1 MAKDKHK
8 IFEQM
13 MQGILSGALGSQAL
27 SDCMSFQ
34 PEVIK
39 NISVRYRIIALG
51 FVKRM
56 SLEELNEKLTEQ
68 GCPKLY
74 SRNFWEATLIYA
86 FLNGLSWQEW
96 KQVLEE

>member
-56 SLEELNEKLTEQ
+56 SLEELNEKLNEMKKQKVCPHCGTKNNVEQ
-68 GCPKLY
+68 VYCGGCGHKL
-74 SRNFWEATLIYA
+74 AD
-86 FLNGLSWQEW
+86 G
-96 KQVLEE
+96 